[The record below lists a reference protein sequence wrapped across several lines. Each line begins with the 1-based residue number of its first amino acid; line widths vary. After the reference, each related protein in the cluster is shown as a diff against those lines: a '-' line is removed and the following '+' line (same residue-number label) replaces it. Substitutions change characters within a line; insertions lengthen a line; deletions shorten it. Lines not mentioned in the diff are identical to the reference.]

1 MPLELEHR
9 GSRQRSDGRAREEI
23 TVGLLNNMPDS
34 ALEATEQQFGALLRA
49 AAGSRTVR
57 LRFSSLPEL
66 ARGPAARERIDAH
79 YWPLDE
85 LLSGRPDA
93 LIVTG
98 TEPRTPM
105 LEEEPYWERLVRLI
119 DWAQTH
125 TAATIWSC
133 LAAHAVAQALHGVRR
148 RRLAEKRFGVFAH
161 RIRPGHALLQGV
173 RAPLL
178 TPHSRWNELPVEAL
192 EAAGFSVLSS
202 SVESGADLFVH
213 AHRSLLVCFQGH
225 PEYEPVTLLKEYRR
239 DVGRYLRGEQ
249 PQWPTLPHDYFGEEA
264 VQLIEAF
271 RQRVQ
276 ARRDGEL
283 LAEFPMARLAGG
295 LEARWQP
302 GAVAIYRNWLHYV
315 AVAKE
320 RTRKP
325 AVAGV

>member
-9 GSRQRSDGRAREEI
+9 GPHLRSGAHSRAEI

-34 ALEATEQQFGALLRA
+34 ALEATEQQFGTLLGA
-49 AAGSRTVR
+49 AAGSLNVR

-66 ARGPAARERIDAH
+66 TRGPAARERIDTL
-79 YWPLDE
+79 YWTLDE
-85 LLSGRPDA
+85 LLAERPDA

-98 TEPRTPM
+98 TEPRTPA

-119 DWAQTH
+119 EWAQTH
-125 TAATIWSC
+125 TASTIWSC

-148 RRLAEKRFGVFAH
+148 RRLAQKRFGVFAH
-161 RIRPGHALLQGV
+161 RIRPGHALLEGV

-202 SVESGADLFVH
+202 SVETGADLFVH
-213 AHRSLLVCFQGH
+213 ARRSLLVCFQGH
-225 PEYEPVTLLKEYRR
+225 PEYEPATLLKEYRR

-249 PQWPTLPHDYFGEEA
+249 PGWPTLPHEYFSQDA
-264 VQLIEAF
+264 VQMIEAF
-271 RQRVQ
+271 RQRAQ
-276 ARRDGEL
+276 AKRDGEL
-283 LAEFPMARLAGG
+283 LAEFPLASLAGG

-325 AVAGV
+325 EVAGV